1 MDPEDLLDQEV
12 ELIPGLESHAEANM
26 ETLKMLDSLDVS
38 YRYCSRSIHSSIN
51 HESFPEFHSRLFCA
65 LLPFVTRNVQW
76 LYQLTDDVCI
86 CTHVGTPG

>member
-38 YRYCSRSIHSSIN
+38 YRYRNRSIHSSIN
-51 HESFPEFHSRLFCA
+51 HIPIPEIDSPLFCVV
-65 LLPFVTRNVQW
+65 LPSVTSNNQ
-76 LYQLTDDVCI
+76 
-86 CTHVGTPG
+86 